1 MLGLKGCVKYQ
12 VIQIE
17 KLSSFI
23 ISWSLKSLQLLMP
36 EAEAPR
42 LAHCCEHS
50 VHLTTAAL
58 GAKIQKGKLSAISFL
73 S

>member
-23 ISWSLKSLQLLMP
+23 ISWSLKSLQLQMP

-42 LAHCCEHS
+42 LAHCCARS
-50 VHLTTAAL
+50 VHLATAAL
-58 GAKIQKGKLSAISFL
+58 GAKIQKGKL
-73 S
+73 

>member
-1 MLGLKGCVKYQ
+1 MLGLKGHVKYQ

-23 ISWSLKSLQLLMP
+23 ISWFLKLLQLQMP

-58 GAKIQKGKLSAISFL
+58 GAKIQKVKLSVTPFL
-73 S
+73 T